1 MCKKKVCEEKC
12 REGMI
17 VGKCLSILGEI
28 MERRGAETKSG
39 GREKLQSMSH
49 YDRPP

>member
-1 MCKKKVCEEKC
+1 MRGKC

-17 VGKCLSILGEI
+17 VSKRPSILGEI
-28 MERRGAETKSG
+28 MEMREQNQERVRAREGEKSPCIF
-39 GREKLQSMSH
+39 H